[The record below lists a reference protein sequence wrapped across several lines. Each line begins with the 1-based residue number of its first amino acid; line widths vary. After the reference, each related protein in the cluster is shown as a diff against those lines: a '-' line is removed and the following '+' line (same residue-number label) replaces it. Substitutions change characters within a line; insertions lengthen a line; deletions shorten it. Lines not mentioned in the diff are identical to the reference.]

1 MPSTLVHVALA
12 GLVGTAL
19 LADRFDARAILFV
32 MGVTAAVDLDTFLD
46 LWVVGAHRTVLHN
59 LVWPT
64 AAGVALWWDVRRREE
79 SYVLD
84 RWGAR
89 GVRVAWVTLVTVVLA
104 HVLLDAF
111 FNGVNLFWPL
121 QDRFFDL
128 SGELLYSDQRGL
140 VQTFVE
146 FERAAEGSRIVSEAT
161 ADGSVGETHYRTGV
175 KPSAEDNADAQRIF
189 PVAMTGERFLLLLTG
204 YGVVGWRLFE
214 ERRRD

>member
-19 LADRFDARAILFV
+19 LADEFDARAILV
-32 MGVTAAVDLDTFLD
+32 VLGATAALDLDTFLD
-46 LWVVGAHRTVLHN
+46 LWVIGAHRTVLHN
-59 LVWPT
+59 LAWPT
-64 AAGVALWWDVRRREE
+64 AVGLALWWDVRRREE
-79 SYVLD
+79 SYVMR

-121 QDRFFDL
+121 QDRFYDL
-128 SGELLYSDQRGL
+128 SGQLLYSDRRGL

-146 FERAAEGSRIVSEAT
+146 FERAADGSRTLSEAT
-161 ADGSVGETHYRTGV
+161 ADGGVGETHYRTGV
-175 KPSAEDNADAQRIF
+175 RPAADGDADAERIF
-189 PVAMTGERFLLLLTG
+189 PVAMTGERFLLVLTG
-204 YGVVGWRLFE
+204 FGVVGWRLFE
-214 ERRRD
+214 ERGE

>member
-12 GLVGTAL
+12 GLIGTAL
-19 LADRFDARAILFV
+19 LADRFDTRAILFV
-32 MGVTAAVDLDTFLD
+32 MAASALVDLDTFLD
-46 LWVVGAHRTVLHN
+46 LWLIGTHRAVLHN

-64 AAGVALWWDVRRREE
+64 LAGLALWWDLRREE
-79 SYVLD
+79 PYVLE

-89 GVRVAWVTLVTVVLA
+89 GARVAWVALVAVVFS

-121 QDRFFDL
+121 HDRFYDL
-128 SGELLYSDQRGL
+128 SGQFLYSDERGF

-146 FERAAEGSRIVSEAT
+146 FDRAPDGTRTLSNAT
-161 ADGSVGETHYRTGV
+161 AEGSVGETHYRTGV
-175 KPSAEDNADAQRIF
+175 KPTADGSDAERLF
-189 PVAMTGERFLLLLTG
+189 PIAMTGERFVLLLSG